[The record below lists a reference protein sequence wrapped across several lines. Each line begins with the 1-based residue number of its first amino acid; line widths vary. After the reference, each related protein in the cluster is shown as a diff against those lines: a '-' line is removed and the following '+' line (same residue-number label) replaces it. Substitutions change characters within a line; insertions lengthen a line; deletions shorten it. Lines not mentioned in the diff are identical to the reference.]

1 MQKLDFNEAIIEIRK
16 LLKSDDILQFFKNL
30 KTNPVNTN
38 ALTPLIV
45 ESKSNFDKINIE
57 SNQYKILKTL
67 GVNDLYA
74 GEGIG
79 NLINHSV
86 NTTIRKQSIVDLFAN
101 RKILEFYHF
110 HFSIVKVAELS
121 TNVLFEQDQIG
132 LLNAKDTVI
141 FRVLVTDNN
150 LPVTTYSKILVL
162 INEIIEIINKVI
174 ETEKEIQPEII
185 LLDSGSDAN
194 IGIKS
199 TLEITAALF
208 QIFKEVWDW
217 VINRKF
223 YKNKLRNAA
232 LLDNLNV
239 MIAIKDAEKSGAIDQ
254 DIAKG
259 YRETL
264 IRKTEDLLELKV
276 LPLKLV
282 ENKTEISSRKVL
294 SEFSEIKL
302 LESATKSENKTTGNS
317 KS

>member
-16 LLKSDDILQFFKNL
+16 LLKSDDILQFFMNL

-38 ALTPLIV
+38 ALTPLII
-45 ESKSNFDKINIE
+45 ESKSNFDRISTE
-57 SNQYKILKTL
+57 SNQYKILTTL
-67 GVNDLYA
+67 GANDLYA
-74 GEGIG
+74 GEGVG
-79 NLINHSV
+79 TLINHFAH
-86 NTTIRKQSIVDLFAN
+86 TTISQKSIVDLYAN

-110 HFSIVKVAELS
+110 HFSIVKAAELS
-121 TNVLFEQDQIG
+121 TNVLFEENQIE
-132 LLNAKDTVI
+132 LLNAKDIVI

-150 LPVTTYSKILVL
+150 LTITTYNKILVL

-174 ETEKEIQPEII
+174 EAEEEIQPKII
-185 LLDSGSDAN
+185 LLDSGSDVN

-199 TLEITAALF
+199 TLEIATALF

-217 VINRKF
+217 IINRKF

-232 LLDNLNV
+232 LLDNLKV
-239 MIAIKDAEKSGAIDQ
+239 MIAIKDAEQKGAIDSNT
-254 DIAKG
+254 AKG

-276 LPLKLV
+276 LPLQLV

-302 LESATKSENKTTGNS
+302 LESDTKSKD
-317 KS
+317 